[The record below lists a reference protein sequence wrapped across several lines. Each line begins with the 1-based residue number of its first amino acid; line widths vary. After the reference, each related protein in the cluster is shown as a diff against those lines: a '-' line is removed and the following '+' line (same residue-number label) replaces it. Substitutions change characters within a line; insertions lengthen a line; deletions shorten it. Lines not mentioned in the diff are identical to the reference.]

1 MAELL
6 TVFFQILITNPLP
19 VILVILGVLSVA
31 LAIIGKI
38 PPIELAEDR
47 ARRLT
52 RFGVGLISSGIIL
65 ALLLAWVTARP
76 VTVSSTPTSS
86 SRMET
91 VAPPTDTPAPAT
103 LTGTFTPSPTPTD
116 LPASTSTPVTN
127 TPAPSVTPSVA
138 FTPLLS
144 PTPFVYARE
153 AELPDDATVGKQI
166 VRTNASGQSVH
177 GQFGTLDS
185 APFPPRSGC
194 VSYTHL
200 SLPPV
205 EHLYIEI
212 LYSKDSASFVQIHIY
227 IDGETIPRASFYP
240 SDLGDWN
247 TFAWTRAIDLGKV
260 DGGIHSIT
268 FCTDGQQFGVADL
281 DKFKLT
287 TK

>member
-6 TVFFQILITNPLP
+6 TVFFQILITNPLT
-19 VILVILGVLSVA
+19 VILVILGVVLVA
-31 LAIIGKI
+31 LAIIGKV

-47 ARRLT
+47 ARKLT
-52 RFGVGLISSGIIL
+52 WFGVALIGSGIVL
-65 ALLLAWVTARP
+65 AFLLAWVTSRP
-76 VTVSSTPTSS
+76 APVSSTPTSS
-86 SRMET
+86 SQP
-91 VAPPTDTPAPAT
+91 VAVTSPTDPPAPAT

-116 LPASTSTPVTN
+116 LPTSTSTPVTN
-127 TPAPSVTPSVA
+127 TPAPSLTPSMT

-153 AELPDDATVGKQI
+153 AELPDDATVGKQT

-185 APFPPRSGC
+185 APFPPRAGC
-194 VSYTHL
+194 VRYTKL

-205 EHLYIEI
+205 DPLYLEI
-212 LYSKDSASFVQIHIY
+212 LYSKDSASIVQIHIY
-227 IDGETIPRASFYP
+227 LDGESNPRASIYP
-240 SDLGDWN
+240 ADLGDWN

-260 DGGIHSIT
+260 ESGIHSIK

-287 TK
+287 AR